1 MREFRHLAGTVG
13 SEHQL
18 MSAKDVEAREPDPPS
33 TKGQD
38 TTGLD
43 DPHELAP
50 RLAALEARVNG
61 LQAPTGRCQTAIGG
75 AAAVAIGAVAYVL
88 LPFMQDDPALP
99 RFVHQ
104 RFLHTD
110 RALVSTLG
118 AEAADA
124 MARLKDEPPLWVG
137 LRTVIETH
145 LTGSSDEAA
154 YLSEVVRGRQENLY
168 HASKFFR
175 RRDIE
180 LRLGC
185 LAARDRF
192 IRDRLLPNLTAE
204 EAAAWCDARVEPL
217 VVHAPDEPA
226 FVLPFMASGDDDVT
240 LYVEVSDA
248 LREAGFRP
256 HRFVEVSLG
265 EEPVLLPRTGPILNR
280 VEVDLPVEG
289 ERGIRYATLALSEK
303 GFERLNAGEVIG
315 VSAVVQVRRER

>member
-1 MREFRHLAGTVG
+1 MSM
-13 SEHQL
+13 SEV
-18 MSAKDVEAREPDPPS
+18 AEREPAPRS
-33 TKGQD
+33 TEMPGVTD
-38 TTGLD
+38 LD
-43 DPHELAP
+43 DPHDLDS
-50 RLAALEARVNG
+50 RLAALETRVSEIR
-61 LQAPTGRCQTAIGG
+61 APAKLRHTAIGG
-75 AAAVAIGAVAYVL
+75 ALAVAVGAVTYVL
-88 LPFMQDDPALP
+88 LPFVQDDPALP

-118 AEAADA
+118 VDAADA
-124 MARLKDEPPLWVG
+124 MVRLEDEPPLRVG

-145 LTGSSDEAA
+145 LTGSSEEAA
-154 YLSEVVRGRQENLY
+154 YLSEVVRGRQENFY

-192 IRDRLLPNLTAE
+192 IRDRLLPDLTAQ
-204 EAAAWCDARVEPL
+204 EAADWCDGQVEPL

-240 LYVEVSDA
+240 LHVEVSDA

-256 HRFVEVSLG
+256 HRLVEVSLG
-265 EEPVLLPRTGPILNR
+265 DEPVPLPRTGPVLNR
-280 VEVDLPVEG
+280 VEVDLPVSG
-289 ERGIRYATLALSEK
+289 QRGIHYATVALTEK
-303 GFERLNAGEVIG
+303 GFEKLNAGEVIG
-315 VSAVVQVRRER
+315 VSAVVQVRRR